1 MLFRKGKI
9 WKTVILF
16 AFPLLMNAQDDLLSE
31 IDTTATDVT
40 VESAFKS
47 LKIVNLES
55 TKLAAKGDFYF
66 IVAHRFGFIDKGF
79 DDFFGLDNANTQ
91 LKFLYGVNDWLT
103 VHIGRSGFQETYD
116 LAAKYRLYAQK
127 ENGFPVTIVGFNSV
141 AINSELKEEDYPNLK
156 FENRLSY
163 VAQVLISRK
172 FSDKLSL
179 EIAPSV
185 FHENTLRD
193 ILDENNAVILPNPQ
207 DNTQFAVGLGG
218 RYKLTSR
225 WSVNVDYAAHLNR
238 ASQSNYKNPL
248 SIGVDL
254 ETGGHVF
261 QMHFTNAQAMH
272 ETGYLGQTVGDW
284 SKGEIAFGF
293 NLVRVF

>member
-1 MLFRKGKI
+1 ML
-9 WKTVILF
+9 L